1 LIICEA
7 SAKTLSLRDAVAP
20 KTEFAIALLVE
31 QPASGC
37 EGERIP
43 DHHGLLRR
51 PPDRD
56 PRPRCWHNAEAPLDR
71 LPDWDWSDICAHLK
85 CTKCG
90 SVGWVDPRPN
100 WGEVIN
106 FNKGVCRADR

>member
-1 LIICEA
+1 MKL
-7 SAKTLSLRDAVAP
+7 